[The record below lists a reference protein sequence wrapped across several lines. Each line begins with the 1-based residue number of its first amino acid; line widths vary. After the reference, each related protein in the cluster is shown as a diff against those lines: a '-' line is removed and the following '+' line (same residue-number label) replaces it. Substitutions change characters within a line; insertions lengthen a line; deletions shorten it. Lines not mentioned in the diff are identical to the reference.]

1 MKTKK
6 GQAMSEKSVMGM
18 TFQMNEEFINNLAK
32 QMVTESIM
40 ETIGGG
46 EKFVSQIVA
55 EILNTKVDPS
65 NGRVSTYSSAVPYI
79 KYLMDKVIRDEITG
93 TIQDVLNEKRPE
105 IRACIRRSL
114 MEDNTVEKLY
124 NGFVESVIDNMRNPY
139 RTRIDISF
147 EGDK

>member
-1 MKTKK
+1 
-6 GQAMSEKSVMGM
+6 MSEKSVMGM

-46 EKFVSQIVA
+46 ERFVSQIVA

-79 KYLMDKVIRDEITG
+79 KYLMDRVIRDEVTG

-105 IRACIRRSL
+105 IRACIRRTL
-114 MEDNTVEKLY
+114 MEDKTVENCITVSWK
-124 NGFVESVIDNMRNPY
+124 V
-139 RTRIDISF
+139 
-147 EGDK
+147 